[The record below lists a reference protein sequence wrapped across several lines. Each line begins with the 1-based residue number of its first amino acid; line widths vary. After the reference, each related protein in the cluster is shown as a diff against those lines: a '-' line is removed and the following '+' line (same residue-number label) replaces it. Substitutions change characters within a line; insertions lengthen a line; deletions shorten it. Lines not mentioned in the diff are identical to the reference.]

1 MIMRKKLL
9 LITHFNYD
17 YDLPYNFLK
26 NIMTIITPDML
37 KKDINEAIIKK
48 YKEKLSNIVNY
59 SFLCPIF
66 VYYDVSVISFSCL
79 KLAFEKTKLKIKLID
94 IIDIIKANKE
104 MDISSIDFNDIEVCS
119 SLIDD
124 LVLKKLN
131 LNFNIQNFAINNNIN
146 NINLQNNETKLKN
159 DLNDDKKNINDKYAL
174 LAKKRKQFFLEM
186 ILDIEEIKNT
196 DLFFDIDLIRLIL
209 ILKTDHVIFTNLFYI
224 ITD

>member
-1 MIMRKKLL
+1 MACFLISLKSLNYLVPIKDIVDIFSKLEKIEDDNEKKVITNKIFFYEEKI
-9 LITHFNYD
+9 LIYTHFNYD

-37 KKDINEAIIKK
+37 NKDINEAIIKK

-131 LNFNIQNFAINNNIN
+131 LNFNIQNVAINNNIN

-174 LAKKRKQFFLEM
+174 LAKKRK
-186 ILDIEEIKNT
+186 
-196 DLFFDIDLIRLIL
+196 
-209 ILKTDHVIFTNLFYI
+209 
-224 ITD
+224 

>member
-1 MIMRKKLL
+1 M
-9 LITHFNYD
+9 
-17 YDLPYNFLK
+17 
-26 NIMTIITPDML
+26 
-37 KKDINEAIIKK
+37 
-48 YKEKLSNIVNY
+48 NY

-131 LNFNIQNFAINNNIN
+131 LNFNIQNVAINNNIN
-146 NINLQNNETKLKN
+146 NINLQNNETKLKKE
-159 DLNDDKKNINDKYAL
+159 KKESESEEEKNSEDSKDEQKESSSIYYC
-174 LAKKRKQFFLEM
+174 KKSKR
-186 ILDIEEIKNT
+186 
-196 DLFFDIDLIRLIL
+196 RR
-209 ILKTDHVIFTNLFYI
+209 
-224 ITD
+224 